1 MGRLL
6 VTLLLIATFCLGAT
20 ISYFNWSPVTFHY
33 LAGQAELPLI
43 ALLLAAFVLGVLV
56 MGLLNLA
63 RVFTLGRESRRQARQ
78 IRELEAEL
86 RSLRNLPL
94 AGTPAPTATGT
105 AVTTPATPGTTPAA
119 PTPPKN
125 A

>member
-1 MGRLL
+1 VGRLL
-6 VTLLLIATFCLGAT
+6 VTLLLIATFCLGAA
-20 ISYFNWSPVTFHY
+20 ISYFNWTPVVFHY

-43 ALLLAAFVLGVLV
+43 ALLLAAFVLGVVV

-78 IRELEAEL
+78 IRELEGEL
-86 RSLRNLPL
+86 KSLRNLPL
-94 AGTPAPTATGT
+94 AHTAPPTAT
-105 AVTTPATPGTTPAA
+105 APPPA
-119 PTPPKN
+119 KN

>member
-6 VTLLLIATFCLGAT
+6 VSLLLLATFCLGAA
-20 ISYFNWSPVTFHY
+20 ISYFNWTTVSFDY

-43 ALLLAAFVLGVLV
+43 GLLLSAFVLGMAV

-63 RVFTLGRESRRQARQ
+63 RVFTLGRETRRQTRR
-78 IRELEAEL
+78 IRELEGEL

-94 AGTPAPTATGT
+94 AGATG
-105 AVTTPATPGTTPAA
+105 AA
-119 PTPPKN
+119 AETPPSPPGKN

>member
-6 VTLLLIATFCLGAT
+6 VILLLLATFCLGAAV
-20 ISYFNWSPVTFHY
+20 SYFNWSRVTFHY
-33 LAGQAELPLI
+33 LAGEAELPLI
-43 ALLLAAFVLGVLV
+43 ALLLLAFVLGVAV
-56 MGLLNLA
+56 MGLLNLT

-86 RSLRNLPL
+86 KSLRNLPL
-94 AGTPAPTATGT
+94 AGSTPSPAP
-105 AVTTPATPGTTPAA
+105 PA
-119 PTPPKN
+119 KN

>member
-6 VTLLLIATFCLGAT
+6 VTLLLLATFCFGAAV
-20 ISYFNWSPVTFHY
+20 SYYNWNVVRFDY
-33 LAGQAELPLI
+33 LAGEAELPLI
-43 ALLLAAFVLGVLV
+43 AVLLFAFLLGMLL
-56 MGLLNLA
+56 MGLMNLA
-63 RVFTLGRESRRQARQ
+63 RIFTLGRETRRQQRQ

-94 AGTPAPTATGT
+94 AAANPPPPGTP
-105 AVTTPATPGTTPAA
+105 V
-119 PTPPKN
+119 KN